1 MIATPMA
8 AVMLVSRDSAPSR
21 RIAATWRLCAGLA
34 CRARAM
40 GFRVRIHPD
49 AYMKNVEFRLRIR

>member
-1 MIATPMA
+1 MMATPMA
-8 AVMLVSRDSAPSR
+8 AVMFVRRDSAPSR
-21 RIAATWRLCAGLA
+21 RIAATRRFCAGLA
-34 CRARAM
+34 CRTRPM